1 MKLSTLSALIC
12 SLILFVNFGVMAQ
25 SFKYNTNPKG
35 IKLPVQNVLQI
46 EQDTLG
52 MIWMSTTRGV
62 FYSDGI
68 ETFPLADSLNT
79 EFDFQITI
87 HKDEDGII
95 WLYNDR
101 GVANFLKGGYGNWES
116 VNFQGID
123 SLVNLPRIK
132 FTTRGKGNEKEYFL
146 DVGQRFFYWVEGKAP
161 QEFSKDQAEFGFFT
175 YLGGDSVTPVFFFDK
190 GTLILENGGLRKI
203 EWDLNKVSS
212 VPVISKQSP
221 ETGEFYFLGEDY
233 LAKGPDQF
241 TPKEIIDQGIKE
253 NFKFLDDYYGLEFS
267 KGSVFY
273 HFNSD
278 LFKLSYGSR
287 RPMAI
292 DLEHTFRVFYIQ
304 DFFIDREGIL
314 WVGTARGLANLN
326 SLSFQNYDVVQSGLM
341 SQEVTAIAAVKGDE
355 YLFGYNN
362 GIQKI
367 SRYDIQDIYVDS
379 KESIIP
385 NSRIINFSRERDRA
399 IWFSS
404 NIRGVGRYDIAAN
417 KVDVYGPPPNVQISS
432 VNVYGDS
439 LLITSPKSVYY
450 ASVNDRGDKLFEN
463 SIQEE
468 LEELMHHR
476 FYYLRK
482 SGKLKDGRTIIM
494 RASRIENTEDLIS
507 TPEFLLADGY
517 DFLEM
522 EEGIL
527 LGTESGLKLIK
538 GGKVQDYVI
547 GEHEIKRPVFSILR
561 DSGGTIWLGTD
572 DGIFQIENGIT
583 HHYNQM
589 NGLANNETNRGALV
603 EGVEGRI
610 MIGTL
615 DGFSIFKPQEKFI
628 AKGTPKVFLKSFSLE
643 GESIIDKDH
652 VRTGSQQNSL
662 ELEYSAVG
670 FNEEKELWVHW
681 RLKGFEES
689 WQVLVE
695 PKARRFF
702 YPRLPPGDYQFE
714 IKASYAGENF
724 SPLVT
729 SVEFTVLRPFYMRF
743 WFLALASLV
752 MVAVGYFVKS
762 FFDQGNK
769 LGVLESTVSKKDKEK
784 AAAEKQFKNVW
795 DSSKDPML
803 LTVNGQKIIAA
814 NPTFARYVQTEA
826 TLLEGKEL
834 IEVFGDSD
842 FLRKYQQE
850 MLTLPEEGKTLKLD
864 FSWNGVNVEMEI
876 YSKKISS
883 EGVEGETI
891 LSMFRDVTAERQ
903 IEKNLRDAK
912 EKAEEANRFKTSLL
926 SNVSHEIRTPLNV
939 ILGGTEHVMMT
950 RKDDSKLLDELD
962 IILQSGERLLAT
974 ITSILDMAKIEAN
987 KMEVVY
993 SKVDFVE
1000 FISLVMKPFF
1010 AHAQRKGIQLKLDF
1024 KKKDVKGETD
1034 KRFLEMILNNL
1045 VGNSLKY
1052 TESGTVKVTVD
1063 SQDGALLIKI
1073 EDEGVGMSTEFIP
1086 KIFQPFEQES
1096 TGNQRQ
1102 FEGTGLGMA
1111 ITKNLLD
1118 LLNGHINLQS
1128 AKNQGTRVIV
1138 EIPLSNS

>member
-1 MKLSTLSALIC
+1 MKFRYLSAFIC
-12 SLILFVNFGVMAQ
+12 SLILFVNFGVFAQ
-25 SFKYNTNPKG
+25 TFKYNTNPKG
-35 IKLPVQNVLQI
+35 IRLPIQNVLQV

-52 MIWMSTTRGV
+52 LIWMSTTRGV

-68 ETFPLADSLNT
+68 ETFSLADSLNS

-87 HKDEDGII
+87 HKDEDGMI

-101 GVANFLKGGYGNWES
+101 GVGNFLKGGYGSWEN
-116 VNFQGID
+116 VEFTGID

-132 FTTRGKGNEKEYFL
+132 FTTRGKGNSKEYLL
-146 DVGQRFFYWVEGKAP
+146 DVGSRFYYWVEGESP
-161 QEFSKDQAEFGFFT
+161 QRFSKDQAEFGFFT
-175 YLGGDSVTPVFFFDK
+175 YLGGDSETPVFFFDR
-190 GTLILENGGLRKI
+190 GTLILENGNLRKI
-203 EWDLNKVSS
+203 EWDLKKVSS
-212 VPVISKQSP
+212 APVISKKSP
-221 ETGEFYFLGEDY
+221 DTGEYYFLGADY

-241 TPKEIIDQGIKE
+241 SPEEILDQGLKQ
-253 NFKFLDDYYGLEFS
+253 NFNFLDSYFGLEFS

-273 HFNSD
+273 HINSD
-278 LFKLSYGSR
+278 LYKLTYGSR
-287 RPMAI
+287 RPIAL
-292 DLEHTFRVFYIQ
+292 DLEYTFRVFYLH
-304 DFFIDREGIL
+304 DFLIDREGIL
-314 WVGTARGLANLN
+314 WMATARGLANLN
-326 SLSFQNYDVVQSGLM
+326 SLAFQNYDVVQSGLM
-341 SQEVTAIAAVKGDE
+341 SQEVTAIALVKGDE

-367 SRYDIQDIYVDS
+367 SRYDIQDIYKDS
-379 KESIIP
+379 EIGIIP
-385 NSRIINFSRERDRA
+385 NSRIVNFSREADEA

-417 KVDVYGPPPNVQISS
+417 RIEVFSPPTDVQISS

-439 LLITSPKSVYY
+439 LLITSPKAVYF
-450 ASVNDRGDKLFEN
+450 ASIHDRGPDLFKN
-463 SIQEE
+463 SIQDE
-468 LEELMHHR
+468 LEELMNHR

-482 SGKLKDGRTIIM
+482 SGKLRDGRTIIM
-494 RASRIENTEDLIS
+494 RASRIENTENLIS
-507 TPEFLLADGY
+507 TPNLLLADGY
-517 DFLEM
+517 DFLEL
-522 EEGIL
+522 EDEIL

-538 GGKVQDYVI
+538 DGKVQDYLIEGEKI
-547 GEHEIKRPVFSILR
+547 GRPVFSILH
-561 DSGGTIWLGTD
+561 DSSGIIWLGTD
-572 DGIFQIENGIT
+572 EGIFKIENNEVQQF
-583 HHYNQM
+583 NQM

-603 EGVEGRI
+603 EGVDGRI

-628 AKGTPKVFLKSFSLE
+628 ANGTPKVFLRSFELE
-643 GESIIDKDH
+643 GKSIMGLED
-652 VRTGSQQNSL
+652 VRSGSQQNSL

-670 FNEEKELWVHW
+670 FNEEKDLWVHW

-695 PKARRFF
+695 PKAKRFF

-714 IKASYAGENF
+714 IKASYAGEHF

-743 WFLALASLV
+743 WFLALVSLV

-784 AAAEKQFKNVW
+784 AVAEKQFKNVW

-834 IEVFGDSD
+834 IEIFGDCD
-842 FLRKYQQE
+842 FLRKYQNE
-850 MLTLPEEGKTLKLD
+850 MLILPEEGKTLKLE
-864 FSWNGVNVEMEI
+864 FVWNGADVEMEI

-883 EGVEGETI
+883 EGGDGETI

-903 IEKNLRDAK
+903 IEKNLREAK

-950 RKDDSKLLDELD
+950 RKDDTKLLDELD

-993 SKVDFVE
+993 TKVDFAE

-1024 KKKDVKGETD
+1024 KKKDIKGETD

-1063 SQDGALLIKI
+1063 SQDGSLLMKI
-1073 EDEGVGMSTEFIP
+1073 EDEGVGMSTDFMP

-1111 ITKNLLD
+1111 ITKNLVD
-1118 LLNGHINLQS
+1118 LLKGYINLQS

>member
-1 MKLSTLSALIC
+1 MKSSYLSALVC
-12 SLILFVNFGVMAQ
+12 ALFLFINFGVFAQ
-25 SFKYNTNPKG
+25 TFKYNTNPKG
-35 IKLPVQNVLQI
+35 IRLPVQSVLQV

-68 ETFPLADSLNT
+68 ETFALADSLNSK
-79 EFDFQITI
+79 FDFQISI
-87 HKDEDGII
+87 HKDEDGMI

-101 GVANFLKGGYGNWES
+101 GVGTFLKGGYGSWEN
-116 VNFQGID
+116 VVFPGID
-123 SLVNLPRIK
+123 SLVNLPRIR
-132 FTTRGKGNEKEYFL
+132 FTTRGKGASKEYVL
-146 DVGQRFFYWVEGKAP
+146 DIGTRFYYWVEGQSLQLFQKNIG
-161 QEFSKDQAEFGFFT
+161 ELGFLTF
-175 YLGGDSVTPVFFFDK
+175 LGGEINNPVFFFDK
-190 GTLILENGGLRKI
+190 GTLALENGKLRKVQ
-203 EWDLNKVSS
+203 WDLNKVSS
-212 VPVISKQSP
+212 PPVIVKKCP
-221 ETGEFYFLGEDY
+221 ETGEFYFLGADY

-241 TPKEIIDQGIKE
+241 SPNEIVDSGFKQ
-253 NFKFLDDYYGLEFS
+253 NFDFLDSYFGLGFA
-267 KGSVFY
+267 KGSIFY

-278 LFKLSYGSR
+278 LYKLTLGSR
-287 RPMAI
+287 RPIAL
-292 DLEHTFRVFYIQ
+292 DLEYTFRVFYLQ
-304 DFFIDREGIL
+304 DFLIDREGIL
-314 WVGTARGLANLN
+314 WMATARGLANLN
-326 SLSFQNYDVVQSGLM
+326 SLAFQNYDVVQSGLM
-341 SQEVTAIAAVKGDE
+341 SQEVTAIAPVKGDE

-367 SRYDIQDIYVDS
+367 SRYDIEVIYKDS
-379 KESIIP
+379 EVGIIP
-385 NSRIINFSRERDRA
+385 NSRIVNFSREGDKA

-404 NIRGVGRYDIAAN
+404 NVRGIGRYDIASN
-417 KVDVYGPPPNVQISS
+417 KVEIFKPPSNVQISS
-432 VNVYGDS
+432 VNIYGDS
-439 LLITSPKSVYY
+439 ILITSPRTVYF
-450 ASVNDRGDKLFEN
+450 ASVNDRGADLYKN
-463 SIQEE
+463 SIQNK
-468 LEELMHHR
+468 LEELMNHR

-482 SGKLKDGRTIIM
+482 SGKLEDGRTIIM
-494 RASRIENTEDLIS
+494 RASRIENTEELIS
-507 TPEFLLADGY
+507 TTDFLLADGY
-517 DFLEM
+517 DFLEV
-522 EEGIL
+522 ENGIL
-527 LGTESGLKLIK
+527 LGTESGLKFVQDN
-538 GGKVQDYVI
+538 KVQSYSV
-547 GEHEIKRPVFSILR
+547 GGQEINRPVFSILQ
-561 DSGGTIWLGTD
+561 DSAGVIWLGTD
-572 DGIFQIENGIT
+572 DGIFQLENN
-583 HHYNQM
+583 HVRQFNQM
-589 NGLANNETNRGALV
+589 NGLANNEINRGALV
-603 EGVEGRI
+603 EGMDGRI

-628 AKGTPKVFLKSFSLE
+628 AHGTPKVFLKSFDLE
-643 GESIIDKDH
+643 GESILNLENA
-652 VRTGSQQNSL
+652 RTGSQQNSL
-662 ELEYSAVG
+662 ELEYAAIG
-670 FNEEKELWVHW
+670 FNEEKDLWVHW

-695 PKARRFF
+695 PKSKRFF

-714 IKASYAGENF
+714 IKASYEGENF

-729 SVEFTVLRPFYMRF
+729 SVGFTVLQPFYMRF

-752 MVAVGYFVKS
+752 MIAIGFFVKT

-769 LGVLESTVSKKDKEK
+769 LGVLESAVSEKDKEK
-784 AAAEKQFKNVW
+784 LTAEMQFKNVW

-803 LTVNGQKIIAA
+803 LTINGETILAA
-814 NPTFARYVQTEA
+814 NPTFAKFVGKEPTS
-826 TLLEGKEL
+826 LEGEKL
-834 IEVFGDSD
+834 IEIFGDCD
-842 FLRKYQQE
+842 FLRKYQKE
-850 MLTLPEEGKTLKLD
+850 MQNLPEEGKTLKLE
-864 FSWNGVNVEMEI
+864 FKWNDLDVEMEI
-876 YSKKISS
+876 YSKRISS
-883 EGVEGETI
+883 EGIDGKTI

-903 IEKNLRDAK
+903 IEKNLREAK

-950 RKDDSKLLDELD
+950 RKDDTKLLNELD

-993 SKVDFVE
+993 TKVDYVE

-1024 KKKDVKGETD
+1024 KKKDIKGETD

-1063 SQDGALLIKI
+1063 SQDGSLLMKI
-1073 EDEGVGMSTEFIP
+1073 EDEGVGMSTDFMP

-1111 ITKNLLD
+1111 ITKNLVD
-1118 LLNGHINLQS
+1118 LLKGYINLQS